1 VSPTGAPTLI
11 QRIAQLALKITAAMA
26 FLAPL
31 LTRLIVGWGFH
42 VTGHGKISDL
52 GKVTGFFTDLG
63 IPFPGL
69 NAAFVSYLE
78 FIGGLCLVLG
88 LGTRIFAFLLS
99 GSMVVALLTAD
110 RETFVGKLPAD
121 VTDVTS
127 FTYLLFLIWLVLYGP
142 GPISLDYLISKW
154 LGLNRKADA
163 DGPAPCEAQSS
174 ALH

>member
-1 VSPTGAPTLI
+1 MMSSQNAPTLM
-11 QRIAQLALKITAAMA
+11 QRIAQLVLKITGALA

-31 LTRLIVGWGFH
+31 LTRLVVGWGFH
-42 VTGHGKISDL
+42 VTGHGKIQDL

-78 FIGGLCLVLG
+78 FVGGLCLVLG
-88 LGTRIFAFLLS
+88 LGTRLFAFLLS
-99 GSMVVALLTAD
+99 GSMMVALLTAD
-110 RETFVGKLPAD
+110 RPTLVEKFPAD

-142 GPISLDYLISKW
+142 GPVSLDYLISKW
-154 LGLNRKADA
+154 LVLSRKD
-163 DGPAPCEAQSS
+163 DTPAQGGTQSVAS
-174 ALH
+174 Q